1 MVVICKSLI
10 LEALGVYILGVSLG
24 SVFSA
29 TFFCEVGMCV
39 SVQSCDHRNVV
50 RVLQVVHELNVS
62 LVTSSC
68 GLLPSF
74 SCCRSL

>member
-1 MVVICKSLI
+1 
-10 LEALGVYILGVSLG
+10 
-24 SVFSA
+24 
-29 TFFCEVGMCV
+29 MCV

-74 SCCRSL
+74 FLLSKFMKRCLLSSGSIQRLKW